1 MISKGILAFA
11 QGNSFL
17 KLAVYQLKCLR
28 LIDNDIGA
36 AYIVSSD
43 ADKDLLNTLSAMGAE
58 IIVADSSSQPRNY
71 DVSGEWKNLGRE
83 TAFELSPWDNTLLV
97 DVDYVIQ
104 SKASLQLLDC
114 NLPQVCG
121 RWHHVFREEFI
132 LDNSAIGRH
141 GIPMLWATLVWF
153 DKGPRSKELFAKWQE
168 ALKYMKWKQEHYGF
182 YSSLIRNDYALSIAA
197 HELGQESGE
206 KVPIAPYSQNAIPPW
221 CTYEMTDAGLVVSST
236 TVDRPAQLVNLS
248 GIDFH
253 ALNKTALLEAV

>member
-11 QGNSFL
+11 QGNTFL
-17 KLAVYQLKCLR
+17 KLAVYQLIQLR
-28 LIDNDIGA
+28 LVDKDIGA
-36 AYIVSSD
+36 AYVVSSD
-43 ADKDLLNTLSAMGAE
+43 ADKDLLAKLSAMGAE
-58 IIVADSSSQPRNY
+58 IVVADSLSQPRNY

-114 NLPQVCG
+114 KLPQVCG
-121 RWHHVFREEFI
+121 RWHHIFNQDFV
-132 LDNSAIGRH
+132 LDSGVIGRH

-153 DKGPRSKELFAKWQE
+153 DKGPRSQELFVKWQE

-182 YSSLIRNDYALSIAA
+182 YSSLVRNDYALSIAA
-197 HELGQESGE
+197 HELGQETGH
-206 KVPIAPYSQNAIPPW
+206 KVPVAPYSQHAIPPW
-221 CTYEMTDAGLVVSST
+221 CTYEQTDRGLMVSST
-236 TVDRPAQLVNLS
+236 TVDRPAQVVNLD

-253 ALNKTALLEAV
+253 ALNKTALLEAL